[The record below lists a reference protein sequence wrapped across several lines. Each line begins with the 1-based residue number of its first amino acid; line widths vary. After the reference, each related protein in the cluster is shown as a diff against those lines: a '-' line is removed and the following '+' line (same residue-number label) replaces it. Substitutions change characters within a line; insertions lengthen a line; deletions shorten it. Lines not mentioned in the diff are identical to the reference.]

1 MTTKR
6 SKRWNGDLN
15 TLSSD
20 FLKDVIEKMQAY
32 GDRVQFE
39 LPEKATGKL
48 PCYQVINTTERRMG
62 FDARHLIL
70 RLEYD
75 GNVSERLSTTF
86 TLAAI
91 NAAMNGTARK
101 TAVRTASTT
110 ARARTG
116 TTRSVPAAVLA
127 ADAIENEKYTYFK
140 NNRGNLPEEITQHS
154 AQISKLM
161 QEGLTAENAFQAV
174 IKQHFS

>member
-1 MTTKR
+1 MATQR

-20 FLKDVIEKMQAY
+20 FLKDVIEKMLAY

-48 PCYQVINTTERRMG
+48 PCYQVVNTTERKMG

-75 GNVSERLSTTF
+75 GNVSERLSVLY
-86 TLAAI
+86 TLDGI
-91 NAAMNGTARK
+91 RAAMNGTARK
-101 TAVRTASTT
+101 AVTRSTSARAGTGATRTVTAS
-110 ARARTG
+110 AQ
-116 TTRSVPAAVLA
+116 A
-127 ADAIENEKYTYFK
+127 ADVLEKEKYTYFK
-140 NNRGNLPEEITQHS
+140 NNRSNLPEEITQYS

-161 QEGLTAENAFQAV
+161 QDGLSAENAFQA
-174 IKQHFS
+174 IITQHFS

>member
-1 MTTKR
+1 MATQR

-20 FLKDVIEKMQAY
+20 FLKDVIEKMLAY

-39 LPEKATGKL
+39 LPEKSTGKL
-48 PCYQVINTTERRMG
+48 PCYQVVNATERKMG

-75 GNVSERLSTTF
+75 GNVSERLSVLY
-86 TLAAI
+86 TLEGI
-91 NAAMNGTARK
+91 KAAMNGTARK
-101 TAVRTASTT
+101 AVTRRSTS
-110 ARARTG
+110 ARTSTGG
-116 TTRSVPAAVLA
+116 TRTVTAAVQA
-127 ADAIENEKYTYFK
+127 TDALEKEKYTYFK
-140 NNRGNLPEEITQHS
+140 NNRSSLPEEITQYS

-161 QEGLTAENAFQAV
+161 QDGLSAENAFQA
-174 IKQHFS
+174 IITQHFS